1 MKILWLAWKD
11 YDHPERG
18 GAEVVLKE
26 LIDRQVSEGHG
37 VTLLTSRYSG
47 SSAHETLPNGLEII
61 RVGGNRYV
69 HPLAALWYYLSHL
82 RGQFDVVIETVNTAP
97 YFSLLFRGRATG
109 LAFYHQLAREIWFFE
124 TRSPLS
130 QLGYY
135 LIEPF
140 STWLL
145 GRAKAPLVTVSEST
159 KLDLSRFGWDP
170 SRTHIISQGLQYDP
184 INTLNTAEKYDQPTI
199 LSFGT
204 VRGMK
209 RTLDQV
215 KAFELA
221 KQVIP
226 DLQLKVAGSV
236 FDKYGHE
243 ALRYMRRSRYSN
255 DIEYLGRVSQEHKL
269 ELMRRS
275 HIITVTSVK
284 EGWGLIVTEAASQ
297 GAPAVVYD
305 ADGLRD
311 SVQDGHTGLVTRPTP
326 EGLAEG
332 IIKVLQNA
340 KLYHKLQ
347 KNAWQWSKTMTFD
360 RSYQDF
366 KQVIKEAV
374 L

>member
-26 LIDRQVSEGHG
+26 LIDRQLADGHE
-37 VTLLTSRYSG
+37 VTLLTARYAG
-47 SSAHETLPNGLEII
+47 SKARETLTNGLQII
-61 RVGGNRYV
+61 RVGSNRYT
-69 HPLAALWYYLSHL
+69 HPLHALWYYLRHL
-82 RGQFDVVIETVNTAP
+82 RGQFDVMIETVNTAP
-97 YFSLLFRGRATG
+97 YFSLLFRGKAKG

-135 LIEPF
+135 FIEPF

-145 GRAKAPLVTVSEST
+145 GRAKTPLVTVSQST
-159 KLDLSRFGWDP
+159 KLDLLRFGWDP
-170 SRTHIISQGLQYDP
+170 KRTHIISQGIQFEP
-184 INTLNTAEKYDQPTI
+184 VASLNNSQKYDRPTI

-221 KQVIP
+221 KQDIP
-226 DLQLKVAGSV
+226 QLQLKVAGSA
-236 FDKYGHE
+236 FDDYGRDT
-243 ALRYMRRSRYSN
+243 LQYMRRSPYSS

-297 GAPAVVYD
+297 GTPAVVYD

-332 IIKVLQNA
+332 IVKLLQNDQV
-340 KLYHKLQ
+340 YQQLQ
-347 KNAWQWSKTMTFD
+347 TDAWQWSKTMTFD

-366 KQVIKEAV
+366 KQVIKEAF

>member
-11 YDHPERG
+11 YNHPERG

-26 LIDRQVSEGHG
+26 LIDRQLAEGHE
-37 VTLLTSRYSG
+37 VTLLTAHYTG
-47 SSAHETLPNGLEII
+47 SKARETLASGLEII
-61 RVGGNRYV
+61 RVGSNRYV
-69 HPLAALWYYLSHL
+69 HPLYALWYYLRHL
-82 RGQFDVVIETVNTAP
+82 RGQFDAIIETVNTAP
-97 YFSLLFRGRATG
+97 YFSLLFRGKATG

-145 GRAKAPLVTVSEST
+145 GRTRAPLVTVSQST
-159 KLDLSRFGWDP
+159 KVDLSRFGWDP
-170 SRTHIISQGLQYDP
+170 SRAHIITQGLQFPP
-184 INTLNTAEKYDQPTI
+184 IRAIDNSQKYEQPTM

-209 RTLDQV
+209 RTLDQI

-221 KQVIP
+221 KQAVP

-236 FDKYGHE
+236 FDDYGLG
-243 ALRYMRRSRYSN
+243 ALKYMRRSPYSN

-275 HIITVTSVK
+275 HLITVTSVK

-311 SVQDGHTGLVTRPTP
+311 SVQDGRTGLVTRPTP

-332 IIKVLQNA
+332 IVKVLQDT
-340 KLYHKLQ
+340 KLYQNLQ

-366 KQVIKEAV
+366 KQVLKEAA